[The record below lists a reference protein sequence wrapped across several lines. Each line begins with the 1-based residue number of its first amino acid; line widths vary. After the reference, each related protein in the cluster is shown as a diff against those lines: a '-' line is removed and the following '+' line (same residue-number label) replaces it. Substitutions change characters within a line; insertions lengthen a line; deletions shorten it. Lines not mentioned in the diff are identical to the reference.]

1 MNGFMTI
8 LYTLG
13 LFFAFAAGS
22 MLLQRQAAFLQSTTA
37 KPTFPRATVLL
48 LLAIAIPSILQF
60 FFPTILLTF
69 QRDYERFRMGDW
81 WRLISPLFVQDG
93 GVIGTIF
100 NLVSLALVG
109 SLAERIWNGRSML
122 IIFFVGGV
130 IGEIAGFAWQPVGAG
145 NSVGNFSLAASI
157 AVVSLMRLPFTPV
170 ILFAVIALGA
180 DGVLLWLQDI
190 HGAAALVGTIQALFL
205 IRVWHDKGL
214 G

>member
-1 MNGFMTI
+1 
-8 LYTLG
+8 
-13 LFFAFAAGS
+13 
-22 MLLQRQAAFLQSTTA
+22 
-37 KPTFPRATVLL
+37 
-48 LLAIAIPSILQF
+48 
-60 FFPTILLTF
+60 
-69 QRDYERFRMGDW
+69 MGDW

-157 AVVSLMRLPFTPV
+157 AVVSLMRLPFAPV
-170 ILFAVIALGA
+170 LLFAVIALGA